1 MDGED
6 FRIRKWD
13 EDYEDNPY
21 DILRVMLNYVD
32 DDAGTALHLAT
43 KVRSFFG
50 WKHGINVIR
59 SITNT
64 SATVFQLGNADI
76 TRALLSGGADPTRKN
91 KQGATPFEYCID
103 ETILRVYN
111 EQLLEAA
118 AHNQQVLNAVYMK

>member
-43 KVRSFFG
+43 KVSCFFG
-50 WKHGINVIR
+50 WKHGINVIG

-64 SATVFQLGNADI
+64 SATVF
-76 TRALLSGGADPTRKN
+76 
-91 KQGATPFEYCID
+91 
-103 ETILRVYN
+103 
-111 EQLLEAA
+111 
-118 AHNQQVLNAVYMK
+118 

>member
-50 WKHGINVIR
+50 LKHGINVIG

-64 SATVFQLGNADI
+64 SATVF
-76 TRALLSGGADPTRKN
+76 
-91 KQGATPFEYCID
+91 
-103 ETILRVYN
+103 
-111 EQLLEAA
+111 
-118 AHNQQVLNAVYMK
+118 